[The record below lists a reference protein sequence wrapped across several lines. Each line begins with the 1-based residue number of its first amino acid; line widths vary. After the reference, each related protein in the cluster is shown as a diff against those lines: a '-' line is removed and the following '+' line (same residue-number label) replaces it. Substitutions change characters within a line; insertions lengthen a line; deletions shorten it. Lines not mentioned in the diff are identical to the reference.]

1 MKPVAGPVLK
11 KAMMRSLIN
20 NLALWLLTCC
30 IALPAGAQPDIAVRS
45 WRAHISY
52 NSLVSITNSPARLYA
67 ANRNGLFSYNPAT
80 GEVATL
86 NRLSG
91 LNDSDITTIGYNEA
105 TATLI
110 IAYANGNID
119 LLQDNRIINFPYLK
133 ITETITTKQINHMY
147 QAGDLA
153 YLSGDFGI
161 LIIDLTKQ
169 LVLDSYLEL
178 GPQGEAVKVFSTA
191 IYNDSLFMA
200 TERGLARGS
209 LQDNLKDF
217 NQWRWY
223 GSQLPSDSVRVLLNT
238 GSGLLAAYN
247 NAGIYQYKDGSW
259 QSSNQLTGRSFIYG
273 HYDSGR
279 TLLTTPDSVFSISG
293 STVTPLGST
302 FIKAPQAAI
311 YFGNQPW
318 VADGWSGLLAIAS
331 GEAIYPDG
339 PLRNEV
345 TSLYSYND
353 VLLAMYQAHD
363 NAYLPLRN
371 PAGFGLFKEGR
382 WQNYTSLA
390 LPGSTLLPE
399 FYDISGA
406 AWVSA
411 TGTLYL
417 SSFGYGLLKIQDDNT
432 EILDE
437 NSPGSTLI
445 NLSPPER
452 NVWVSA
458 LTPYASGVAMIN
470 FGNNSGLHLY
480 DGNSWQALAVPWPGQ
495 YGEQLLQDFNGQLWI
510 RVAANYGGGIVVYD
524 PTSGQ
529 SRYLTEDANSGKLPD
544 NKVYDIAL
552 DQDDR
557 MWVATARGIGY
568 YYNASFVLTAQ
579 NLQPVLPVYENEI
592 LFKDEPVTALA
603 IDGGNRVWMG
613 TKSGIWLFDDDGR
626 VLVEHFNKD
635 NSPLPADEVL
645 DIAINHRN
653 GEVFVAT
660 TGGLVS
666 IRGTATQTEGTELKI
681 FPNPVMAG
689 RDDIVTFEGVP
700 TNAEVWVTD
709 AGGRLVFKTNA
720 HGNTAVWS
728 GLTSLT
734 GLSSGVYFVFVT
746 DADGNKKQAGKL
758 AIIY

>member
-1 MKPVAGPVLK
+1 MKPAAGPVLK
-11 KAMMRSLIN
+11 KATMSSRKNSLP
-20 NLALWLLTCC
+20 LWLLVCC
-30 IALPAGAQPDIAVRS
+30 FSLQAMAQSDIPVRS

-52 NSLVSITNSPARLYA
+52 NSLVSIANSPTLIYA
-67 ANRNGLFSYNPAT
+67 ANRNGLFSYDPAS

-86 NRLSG
+86 NRLNG
-91 LNDSDITTIGYNEA
+91 LNDSDITTIGYNQA

-133 ITETITTKQINHMY
+133 ITETALSKRINHMY
-147 QAGDLA
+147 QAGELA

-161 LIIDLTKQ
+161 LIIDLNRQ

-178 GPQGEAVKVFSTA
+178 GPQGETVKVFSTA
-191 IYNDSLFMA
+191 IHNDSLFLA
-200 TERGLARGS
+200 TGQGLARGS

-223 GSQLPSDSVRVLLNT
+223 GSQLPSDSVRVLLST
-238 GSGLLAAYN
+238 GSGLLAAYD
-247 NAGIYQYKDGSW
+247 NAGIYQYNDGNW
-259 QSSNQLTGRSFIYG
+259 QSSNLLTGRTFIYG
-273 HYDSGR
+273 QSDSGN
-279 TLLTTPDSVFSISG
+279 TLLTTPDSVFSLSG
-293 STVTPLGST
+293 STVTPLGSAL
-302 FIKAPQAAI
+302 IKAPQAAI

-318 VADGWSGLLAIAS
+318 VADGWSGLLAVAS

-353 VLLAMYQAHD
+353 AVVAMYQAHD

-371 PAGFGLFKEGR
+371 QAGFGLFKEGR

-390 LPGSTLLPE
+390 LPGTIPLPE

-406 AWVSA
+406 AWSA
-411 TGTLYL
+411 SGTLYL
-417 SSFGYGLLKIQDDNT
+417 SSFGYGLLKMQDET
-432 EILDE
+432 IEILDE

-445 NLSPPER
+445 NLAPPER

-458 LTPYASGVAMIN
+458 LTPYANGVAMIN

-480 DGNSWQALAVPWPGQ
+480 DGNSWQALATPWPGQ
-495 YGEQLLQDFNGQLWI
+495 YGEQLLQDFNGQFWI

-524 PTSGQ
+524 PASGQ
-529 SRYLTEDANSGKLPD
+529 SRYLTADANSGNLPD
-544 NKVYDIAL
+544 SKVYDMAL

-557 MWVATARGIGY
+557 LWVATARGIGY

-603 IDGGNRVWMG
+603 IDGGNRIWMG
-613 TKSGIWLFDDDGR
+613 TQSGIWLFDEDGR
-626 VLVEHFNKD
+626 VLIEHFNKD

-666 IRGTATQTEGTELKI
+666 FRGTATITEETALKI
-681 FPNPVMAG
+681 FPNPVIVG

-709 AGGRLVFKTNA
+709 AGGRLVFKTIA

-728 GLTSLT
+728 GLNSLT
-734 GLSSGVYFVFVT
+734 GLSSGVYFVFVSDT
-746 DADGNKKQAGKL
+746 DGNKKQAGKL